1 MSTLPDG
8 VSSCDRNLP
17 YRHNKCRPSTPELLR
32 AAQPTPAPSLA
43 STIYLDPDTHLEV
56 PVEQH
61 KSCCNRSPSSA
72 EDSYETGVS
81 TLPTSAAPSFA
92 TCTQSSQEGYFTG
105 PEDVV
110 AGVEKEA
117 PKAVRFEDTVAG
129 CGYPDIEDPVDPA
142 RILAPKDLRNQRI
155 FFFATVLSLNLGCA
169 AIALFANEGM
179 FVFVFILFIKSK
191 DFLSV
196 LISALGILFRKIYR
210 YFKPLAP
217 VPQQWI
223 LTLIPAYS
231 ESEEQ
236 IVKTIYSLRDNDVEP
251 HRQVMVVLLDG
262 KHRDIKTHMTRVI
275 REFERPYIS
284 LKHKRGVLQIKAGFM
299 QDVPVIVVEKVKN
312 SGKKDSLVLCHDLFN
327 HPRPNLPLYTRLL
340 REELWRDVLPIL
352 TEGEKFTNFDMV
364 FCTDADSTIY
374 KGAVASLANA
384 LARDHNAIAACGLVL
399 VELEP
404 GFEWSFWNLYQQF
417 QYTFGQYVRRRAEG
431 FIGKVTCLPGCI
443 TMIAVREEM
452 AGAIRKYAEPITIYP
467 VIHHQVQYLGTDRRL
482 TYSMLSQGKKLHTLF
497 VPEAIS
503 ETVAPQSLQH
513 YLSQRRRW
521 GSNAYFNN
529 YFYWMGEKMIVITRI
544 AASIEV
550 IRLSFVYYRI
560 LNSILFVK
568 GLTESFSFIKILP
581 LLVVSQLPTAWF
593 MFCVFCL
600 EDELKK
606 RAHKLLIGYCIN
618 KCISPLISITVF
630 TKVAKNLGSQVWG
643 MSGVT
648 ASSAPAATS
657 EAEQAAGLTAA
668 EKGEAGPLTPG
679 EQAQVIEDQL
689 DDPHDAIL

>member
-1 MSTLPDG
+1 MHISRFLLSGEYFDARLQIPERPDRVKIG
-8 VSSCDRNLP
+8 
-17 YRHNKCRPSTPELLR
+17 
-32 AAQPTPAPSLA
+32 
-43 STIYLDPDTHLEV
+43 
-56 PVEQH
+56 
-61 KSCCNRSPSSA
+61 RSPSST
-72 EDSYETGVS
+72 ENSYETGSS
-81 TLPTSAAPSFA
+81 TLPTSTATSFV
-92 TCTQSSQEGYFTG
+92 TCTQHSQEGYFTG
-105 PEDVV
+105 PEDAVT
-110 AGVEKEA
+110 ETEEEP

-129 CGYPDIEDPVDPA
+129 CGYPEIEDPVDPA
-142 RILAPKDLRNQRI
+142 RVLGPKDLRNQRI
-155 FFFATVLSLNLGCA
+155 FFFTVVVSLNLGCA
-169 AIALFANEGM
+169 AIALFAHEGM

-196 LISALGILFRKIYR
+196 IVSALGLLFRKIYR

-236 IVKTIYSLRDNDVEP
+236 IVKTIYSLRDNDIEP

-262 KHRDIKTHMTRVI
+262 RHRDVKSHMTRVI

-299 QDVPVIVVEKVKN
+299 EDVPVIVIEKVKN

-327 HPRPNLPLYTRLL
+327 HPRHNLPLYTRLL

-352 TEGEKFTNFDMV
+352 TEGADFQNFDMV

-384 LARDHNAIAACGLVL
+384 LARDKDAIAACGLVL

-417 QYTFGQYVRRRAEG
+417 Q
-431 FIGKVTCLPGCI
+431 
-443 TMIAVREEM
+443 
-452 AGAIRKYAEPITIYP
+452 
-467 VIHHQVQYLGTDRRL
+467 GTDRRL
-482 TYSMLSQGKKLHTLF
+482 TYSMLSQSKKLHTLF
-497 VPEAIS
+497 VPEAVS

-529 YFYWMGEKMIVITRI
+529 YFYWMGEEMIVITRI
-544 AASIEV
+544 AASVEV

-560 LNSILFVK
+560 LNTILFVK
-568 GLTESFSFIKILP
+568 GLTQGFSFIKIMP
-581 LLVVSQLPTAWF
+581 LLIVSQLPTMWF

-618 KCISPLISITVF
+618 KCISPLISLTVF
-630 TKVAKNLGSQVWG
+630 TKVARNLGSQVWG

-657 EAEQAAGLTAA
+657 EAEQAADLAAA
-668 EKGEAGPLTPG
+668 EKGEAGILTPG
-679 EQAQVIEDQL
+679 ERAQIMEDEL

>member
-364 FCTDADSTIY
+364 
-374 KGAVASLANA
+374 
-384 LARDHNAIAACGLVL
+384 R
-399 VELEP
+399 
-404 GFEWSFWNLYQQF
+404 
-417 QYTFGQYVRRRAEG
+417 
-431 FIGKVTCLPGCI
+431 
-443 TMIAVREEM
+443 
-452 AGAIRKYAEPITIYP
+452 
-467 VIHHQVQYLGTDRRL
+467 
-482 TYSMLSQGKKLHTLF
+482 
-497 VPEAIS
+497 
-503 ETVAPQSLQH
+503 
-513 YLSQRRRW
+513 
-521 GSNAYFNN
+521 
-529 YFYWMGEKMIVITRI
+529 
-544 AASIEV
+544 
-550 IRLSFVYYRI
+550 
-560 LNSILFVK
+560 
-568 GLTESFSFIKILP
+568 
-581 LLVVSQLPTAWF
+581 SQLGIA
-593 MFCVFCL
+593 
-600 EDELKK
+600 D
-606 RAHKLLIGYCIN
+606 
-618 KCISPLISITVF
+618 
-630 TKVAKNLGSQVWG
+630 
-643 MSGVT
+643 
-648 ASSAPAATS
+648 
-657 EAEQAAGLTAA
+657 AA
-668 EKGEAGPLTPG
+668 ET
-679 EQAQVIEDQL
+679 
-689 DDPHDAIL
+689 

>member
-1 MSTLPDG
+1 MSALPDG
-8 VSSCDRNLP
+8 VSACDHNLQKP
-17 YRHNKCRPSTPELLR
+17 SNRHKKCRPSTPELLR
-32 AAQPTPAPSLA
+32 AAQPTPAPSRA

-56 PVEQH
+56 PVEQGPPPH
-61 KSCCNRSPSSA
+61 KSCCNRRHELQPTHANSQEYFDAQLQTHQRTGRVKVNRSPSST
-72 EDSYETGVS
+72 EDSYETGIS

-105 PEDVV
+105 PEDVITS
-110 AGVEKEA
+110 VEKEA

-155 FFFATVLSLNLGCA
+155 LFFATVLTLNLGCA

-210 YFKPLAP
+210 CFKPLAP

-262 KHRDIKTHMTRVI
+262 KHRDVKSHMTRVI

-299 QDVPVIVVEKVKN
+299 QDVPVIVIEKVKN

-352 TEGEKFTNFDMV
+352 TEGENFTNFDMV
-364 FCTDADSTIY
+364 S
-374 KGAVASLANA
+374 
-384 LARDHNAIAACGLVL
+384 
-399 VELEP
+399 
-404 GFEWSFWNLYQQF
+404 
-417 QYTFGQYVRRRAEG
+417 
-431 FIGKVTCLPGCI
+431 
-443 TMIAVREEM
+443 
-452 AGAIRKYAEPITIYP
+452 
-467 VIHHQVQYLGTDRRL
+467 
-482 TYSMLSQGKKLHTLF
+482 
-497 VPEAIS
+497 
-503 ETVAPQSLQH
+503 
-513 YLSQRRRW
+513 
-521 GSNAYFNN
+521 
-529 YFYWMGEKMIVITRI
+529 
-544 AASIEV
+544 
-550 IRLSFVYYRI
+550 
-560 LNSILFVK
+560 
-568 GLTESFSFIKILP
+568 
-581 LLVVSQLPTAWF
+581 SQLGIA
-593 MFCVFCL
+593 
-600 EDELKK
+600 D
-606 RAHKLLIGYCIN
+606 
-618 KCISPLISITVF
+618 
-630 TKVAKNLGSQVWG
+630 
-643 MSGVT
+643 
-648 ASSAPAATS
+648 AT
-657 EAEQAAGLTAA
+657 ET
-668 EKGEAGPLTPG
+668 
-679 EQAQVIEDQL
+679 
-689 DDPHDAIL
+689 